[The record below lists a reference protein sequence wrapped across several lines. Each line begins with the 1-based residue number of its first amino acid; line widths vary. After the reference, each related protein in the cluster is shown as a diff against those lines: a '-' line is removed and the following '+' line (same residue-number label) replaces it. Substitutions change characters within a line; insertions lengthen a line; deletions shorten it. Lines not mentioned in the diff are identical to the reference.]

1 MGNARSRSR
10 SRHTI
15 QYWNFTRWLNEQ
27 IEAQGKSRSSIARHF
42 GFESPSRISHYLNC
56 RIVAGPAV
64 VRKFA
69 SALDIS
75 PIEALRQAGY
85 YSAIFDE
92 FAKLY
97 ERGWLWCQRDNVSF
111 LDGEAHFFSQTADS
125 TVDSSSIPK
134 SLRASY
140 HQGLVYGTYL
150 GPREIQRKVAVPL
163 PIADGILLAV
173 GLFPRRGDGLKTGA
187 HDFITQL
194 TRSTGPILNEEWYN
208 SNRNRPTAV
217 FRALTEAAALFKDRR
232 RPGEVRAALSSEYV
246 QRWAEEVSRPYTL
259 YARLALYDFGG
270 RIQYSEDGI
279 VKALTDNPWEYQ
291 SADIPRIED
300 FTLVR
305 P

>member
-1 MGNARSRSR
+1 MGNARSSSR

-27 IEAQGKSRSSIARHF
+27 VEAQGKSRKSIARHF
-42 GFESPSRISHYLNC
+42 GFESPSRISQYLNC

-85 YSAIFDE
+85 YEAIFDE

-111 LDGEAHFFSQTADS
+111 LDGEAHFFAQAADS
-125 TVDSSSIPK
+125 QDDPSSIPEI
-134 SLRASY
+134 LRASY

-150 GPREIQRKVAVPL
+150 GPREIQRQVAVPL

-173 GLFPRRGDGLKTGA
+173 GLFPRRGDGLKPGA
-187 HDFITQL
+187 HEFITQL
-194 TRSTGPILNEEWYN
+194 TQSTEPILNEEWYN
-208 SNRNRPTAV
+208 SNRHRPTAV
-217 FRALTEAAALFKDRR
+217 FRSLTEAAALFKDRR
-232 RPGEVRAALSSEYV
+232 RPGETRAALSSEYV

-259 YARLALYDFGG
+259 YARLALYEFGG

-279 VKALTDNPWEYQ
+279 VKSLTDNPWEYQ

-300 FTLVR
+300 FNLVR